1 MEVDREQ
8 LGYSWGELDLRRARV
23 TAQCSLSRPRKGPAG
38 ASQCFPMA
46 ASTCHP
52 ESTEPL
58 TQVCQVR
65 GRPGGMEGGAAWT
78 WRSRPSPP
86 SISPLPTDPVL
97 PAAPHPRLTRWP
109 PPLPKSAHPARGRHP
124 TAASHSPF
132 LLWAAVFLRPGAGSP
147 RGSRAWDKS
156 RLLVGVSLAVPLAKD
171 AFANRAGPGRAPRIT
186 HSGPHGLSC
195 ICPGP
200 PVLPALP

>member
-97 PAAPHPRLTRWP
+97 PATPHPRLTRWP
-109 PPLPKSAHPARGRHP
+109 PPCLNQP
-124 TAASHSPF
+124 TQHEVGIPQ
-132 LLWAAVFLRPGAGSP
+132 LLLTA
-147 RGSRAWDKS
+147 
-156 RLLVGVSLAVPLAKD
+156 
-171 AFANRAGPGRAPRIT
+171 
-186 HSGPHGLSC
+186 LSC
-195 ICPGP
+195 CGQLCSSARELGAHGAAERGINPGCWL
-200 PVLPALP
+200 V